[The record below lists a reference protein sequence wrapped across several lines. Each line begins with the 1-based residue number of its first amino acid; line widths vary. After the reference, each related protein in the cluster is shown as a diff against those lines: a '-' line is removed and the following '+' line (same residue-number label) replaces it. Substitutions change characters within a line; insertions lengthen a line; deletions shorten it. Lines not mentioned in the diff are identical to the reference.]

1 MVGWI
6 QGLTRPTDD
15 DPAGAVPT
23 TRTTTDH
30 TDGCQ
35 YDFFYHD
42 GPFEDNPGT
51 TGVTRSGCG
60 IDH

>member
-1 MVGWI
+1 M
-6 QGLTRPTDD
+6 TRPTDD